1 MGYQPIYFNF
11 LTKFKSTNLDVLATN
26 EDISG
31 RKLCQS
37 GIRELYTSLLYRRTF
52 QLEDPNLWILSWT
65 MMSVNSRDCF
75 ENSLSRSGEFELH
88 PSLISR
94 SLTERGDIKSTNR
107 DPLSSLSEEN
117 IGFIIRGNTP
127 LCCRHTPLSFL
138 LINQRQICQTS
149 IQDFVYRARYQHWV
163 IQIISSIYSFSFIWA
178 ISMKL

>member
-11 LTKFKSTNLDVLATN
+11 LTKLKSTNLDVLATN

-37 GIRELYTSLLYRRTF
+37 GNYTLLCFIGEPFNWRIPTYEYYHELWCQS
-52 QLEDPNLWILSWT
+52 ILA
-65 MMSVNSRDCF
+65 DCF

-163 IQIISSIYSFSFIWA
+163 IQIILSIYSFSFIWV
-178 ISMKL
+178 IFMKL